1 MDMKIRRVKE
11 EAEGREKMREMD
23 DDDNGVLRKTAVEK
37 DGIGSEFTPSTKS
50 KWLAFPFS

>member
-1 MDMKIRRVKE
+1 MKIRRVKE